1 MSVLHFDPLE
11 TDGAGHGSVQ
21 RVVLV
26 EVWPYSEDTAPGV
39 CDGVQPH
46 HLAEAHVLVLVERP
60 GVGAL
65 EGVIDGNGGPATV
78 VNVAGVTGG
87 RALTLENHL
96 TVLYIDVYSYK
107 LFLSRQTAILSF
119 YLNSKIFLLTLL
131 NNVLSN
137 ELGS

>member
-65 EGVIDGNGGPATV
+65 EGVVDSHGGSPTV
-78 VNVAGVTGG
+78 VYVPRVTGG
-87 RALTLENHL
+87 C
-96 TVLYIDVYSYK
+96 S
-107 LFLSRQTAILSF
+107 
-119 YLNSKIFLLTLL
+119 
-131 NNVLSN
+131 
-137 ELGS
+137 

>member
-26 EVWPYSEDTAPGV
+26 EVRPYSEDTAPGV

-78 VNVAGVTGG
+78 VNVAGVTGS
-87 RALTLENHL
+87 RALHIRE
-96 TVLYIDVYSYK
+96 
-107 LFLSRQTAILSF
+107 
-119 YLNSKIFLLTLL
+119 
-131 NNVLSN
+131 
-137 ELGS
+137 